1 MILPM
6 TLLLVL
12 LSLISILALV
22 FAVRRILGD
31 AADLADL
38 RILNARLESELEQE
52 RSLTSGQS
60 GYIEASEARLQEAF
74 ENLSR
79 RMLDERGR
87 ALGEDSRARME
98 ALLQPLRE
106 QLEAFR
112 RRVDEVHTQDV
123 ELSGQLRAQVEQL
136 MHLNTRVSDEA
147 NNLARAIK
155 GESKAQGDWGELV
168 IERIFEAS
176 GLEEGREYSAQE
188 SFRDEEGRLMRPDFM
203 VHVPGGKSIV
213 VDAKVSLTAYD
224 RYVALD
230 DAAERQA
237 ALKEHVGSVRR
248 HIAELE
254 QKDYSG
260 IGGNRTLDF
269 IIMCIPVEPAWQ
281 AAMQGDPEIIYD
293 LSGRNVVIC
302 GPATLMITLKL
313 IAQIWRRENENRN
326 AEKIAEKAGRIH
338 DQVVLVAEALLDAR
352 KKLGGVSEAFDLAL
366 RRLSEGKGNLVGRV
380 DDIRRLGAKVGRKMP
395 GELLVRED
403 EAEEGY

>member
-1 MILPM
+1 MISLLAGLS
-6 TLLLVL
+6 LLLL
-12 LSLISILALV
+12 LFLLL
-22 FAVRRILGD
+22 AVRRIMSD
-31 AADLADL
+31 AATLSQQQVRYAK
-38 RILNARLESELEQE
+38 LESELEFE
-52 RSLTSGQS
+52 RSRSTGQA
-60 GYIEASEARLQEAF
+60 GYIEASEMRLQEAF

-87 ALGEDSRARME
+87 ALGEDSRTRMD

-112 RRVDEVHTQDV
+112 RRVDEVHMKDV
-123 ELSGQLRAQVEQL
+123 ELSGQLREQVQQL
-136 MHLNTRVSDEA
+136 MQLNSRVSDEA

-155 GESKAQGDWGELV
+155 GESKTQGDWGELV
-168 IERIFEAS
+168 VERIFEAS
-176 GLEEGREYSAQE
+176 GLLEGREYLVQE
-188 SFRDEEGRLMRPDFM
+188 SFRDETGRLLRPDFM
-203 VHVPGGKSIV
+203 VNIPGGKSIV

-224 RYVALD
+224 RYSALED
-230 DAAERQA
+230 PVDRKE
-237 ALKEHVGSVRR
+237 ALKEHVASVKR
-248 HIAELE
+248 HISELE

-281 AAMQGDPEIIYD
+281 AAMQGDPELVYE

-338 DQVVLVAEALLDAR
+338 DQVVLVAESLLDAR
-352 KKLGGVSEAFDLAL
+352 KKLTGVNDAFDLTL

-380 DDIRRLGAKVGRKMP
+380 DDIRKLGAKVSRKIP
-395 GELLVRED
+395 DELMVKED
-403 EAEEGY
+403 GPDDE

>member
-1 MILPM
+1 M
-6 TLLLVL
+6 TVL
-12 LSLISILALV
+12 LSALFLLLLILLAI
-22 FAVRRILGD
+22 AVRRIAGD
-31 AADLADL
+31 AGDLEAL
-38 RILNARLESELEQE
+38 RIEKAKLEAELEFE
-52 RSLTSGQS
+52 RNRASGQS
-60 GYIEASEARLQEAF
+60 GYLEASEARLQEAF

-87 ALGEDSRARME
+87 ALGEDSRARMD

-106 QLEAFR
+106 QLEGFR
-112 RRVDEVHTQDV
+112 RRVDEVHMKDV
-123 ELSGQLRAQVEQL
+123 ELSGQLREQVQQL
-136 MHLNTRVSDEA
+136 MTLNSRVSDEA

-168 IERIFEAS
+168 IERIFESS
-176 GLEEGREYSAQE
+176 GLEEGREYSAQK
-188 SFRDEEGRLMRPDFM
+188 SYRDEEGRLMRPDFM

-213 VDAKVSLTAYD
+213 VDAKVSLTAFD

-230 DAAERQA
+230 DGAERA
-237 ALKEHVGSVRR
+237 EALREHVDSVKR

-254 QKDYSG
+254 QKDYSW
-260 IGGNRTLDF
+260 IGGNKTLDF

-326 AEKIAEKAGRIH
+326 AEKIAEKAGKIH

-380 DDIRRLGAKVGRKMP
+380 DDIRRLGAKVARRIP
-395 GELLVRED
+395 GELMVRED
-403 EAEEGY
+403 GEEEG